1 MNLNIHIQDTAQV
14 NVTWTGQKNLD
25 SSVSSG
31 REGEGE
37 NGRERVNGLKYSM
50 CYTDITP

>member
-1 MNLNIHIQDTAQV
+1 MSLGRDKTNLV
-14 NVTWTGQKNLD
+14 

-37 NGRERVNGLKYSM
+37 TDRERVNGLKYGM